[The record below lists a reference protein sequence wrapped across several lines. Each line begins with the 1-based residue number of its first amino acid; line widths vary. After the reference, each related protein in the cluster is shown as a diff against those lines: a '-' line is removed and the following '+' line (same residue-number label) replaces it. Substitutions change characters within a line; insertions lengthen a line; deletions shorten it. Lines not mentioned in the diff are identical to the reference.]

1 MDDVLVFGRDQEEHD
16 KRLEAVLRRVQS
28 AGVTL
33 NPSKC
38 EFSKNQI
45 KFLGHIVNQNGVQ
58 ADPAKTLAVLEL
70 PPPSTVKAMRRF
82 VGMVNQLSKFIP
94 NCADVIRP
102 LTELLSSKTHGSGA
116 LHKIKLFPRSNT
128 C

>member
-1 MDDVLVFGRDQEEHD
+1 MDDVLVFGQDQEEHD
-16 KRLEAVLRRVQS
+16 KRFEAVLYRIQS
-28 AGVTL
+28 L

-70 PPPSTVKAMRRF
+70 PPPSNVKEMHQF
-82 VGMVNQLSKFIP
+82 VGIAN
-94 NCADVIRP
+94 
-102 LTELLSSKTHGSGA
+102 
-116 LHKIKLFPRSNT
+116 
-128 C
+128 